1 MTVVPPFEELAIT
14 SDEALS
20 LEELPKR
27 AVILGGGYIAVEFA
41 SIWKGMGSTVDLCF
55 RRELPL
61 RGFDDEMRAVVARN
75 LEGRQINL
83 HPRTNLTEF
92 YQDLANSE
100 KALECL
106 QRVLQID
113 GRFTKANYLLLH
125 GMGEHRAV
133 RHGRA
138 LVRVSFNSNLQKSDY
153 IMIEMWDWHGEGYCL
168 QKETNLDISP
178 CLCDGVSQNEEDLSY
193 MFDETTA
200 VKACGDLAYHVAD
213 NVNMDKE
220 LQQCTEMSS
229 QVKRRRM
236 LQFDNEILGS
246 PLCNEE
252 ISSVFLKSKER
263 EDSLEEALSDM
274 SHWVSGFE
282 EETSATGHEGLD
294 QSSEGWLADC
304 FNNDEMHCSPDDLC
318 VEENYKLY
326 EEVGEG

>member
-1 MTVVPPFEELAIT
+1 MIHISKSKSKSSQRFRSVIQKVFVHVPSE
-14 SDEALS
+14 
-20 LEELPKR
+20 
-27 AVILGGGYIAVEFA
+27 IAAHDVQKLLF
-41 SIWKGMGSTVDLCF
+41 C
-55 RRELPL
+55 
-61 RGFDDEMRAVVARN
+61 
-75 LEGRQINL
+75 
-83 HPRTNLTEF
+83 
-92 YQDLANSE
+92 
-100 KALECL
+100 CL
-106 QRVLQID
+106 I
-113 GRFTKANYLLLH
+113 LLLSSVLFLTVTARSPIFKH
-125 GMGEHRAV
+125 SIMTMKAAKGKGAPNFSRAAFATIAI
-133 RHGRA
+133 G
-138 LVRVSFNSNLQKSDY
+138 NG
-153 IMIEMWDWHGEGYCL
+153 EMWDWHGEGYCL

-178 CLCDGVSQNEEDLSY
+178 CLWDGVSQNEEDLSY
-193 MFDETTA
+193 MFDETTP

-304 FNNDEMHCSPDDLC
+304 FNNDEMHCSPDDL
-318 VEENYKLY
+318 LF
-326 EEVGEG
+326 

>member
-1 MTVVPPFEELAIT
+1 
-14 SDEALS
+14 
-20 LEELPKR
+20 
-27 AVILGGGYIAVEFA
+27 
-41 SIWKGMGSTVDLCF
+41 
-55 RRELPL
+55 
-61 RGFDDEMRAVVARN
+61 
-75 LEGRQINL
+75 
-83 HPRTNLTEF
+83 
-92 YQDLANSE
+92 
-100 KALECL
+100 
-106 QRVLQID
+106 
-113 GRFTKANYLLLH
+113 
-125 GMGEHRAV
+125 
-133 RHGRA
+133 
-138 LVRVSFNSNLQKSDY
+138 
-153 IMIEMWDWHGEGYCL
+153 MWDWHGEGYCL

-178 CLCDGVSQNEEDLSY
+178 CLWDGVSQNEEDLSY
-193 MFDETTA
+193 MFDETTP

-274 SHWVSGFE
+274 SHGVSGFE

-304 FNNDEMHCSPDDLC
+304 FNNDEMHCSPDDLYISL
-318 VEENYKLY
+318 NFSIQSSSSSPLFY
-326 EEVGEG
+326 